1 MASIPRTI
9 VGFTLSPRLLWRVVG
24 LALVYFAVCKL
35 GLMLAIVHPSATA
48 LWPGTGIA
56 LAAILLFGY
65 EVWPGIFIGALAV
78 NLTTAGSVL
87 SSLGIAFGNTL
98 EAVLGAYLVIR
109 YANGRHV
116 FKRAEGIFK
125 FFFFAC
131 VVATTVSATI
141 GTESLV
147 LAGYGRGV
155 HWEALWLTWWLGNM
169 TGAILV
175 TPCIVLWSTPALATR
190 YSRPILLQTAALVSL
205 LVVGAI
211 VFSGF
216 FSPAAQDYPLK
227 FLCIPFVVW
236 VGFESRP
243 REAALAVLAFSAVAI
258 GSVLPALKGVPL
270 PNESLLVIQ
279 IFLSIAAITGLLV
292 SLTVSERNRNEDVLR
307 EAKTQ
312 LEERVRE
319 RTGELEDRVARQE
332 RAELAL
338 RDLSSRMLQA
348 QDHERRRIAREL
360 HDSTGQSMVAL
371 GMLLANVRKKAGSN
385 TDVSQQLD
393 EGERIVRVV
402 SDDLRTTSY
411 LLHPPLLDEMGLSA
425 GLRFYIEGFQE
436 RSKISVRLNMTENLK
451 RLPEDLELMIFRVV
465 QECLTNVHRHSGS
478 PSVEIGLSN
487 SNDKITLEIRDHGK
501 GMSSEKL
508 AQVTGTGAAGVGLRG
523 MVERVR
529 VFGGELEIIS
539 DEQGTLVR
547 ATIPTG
553 SSTSC

>member
-1 MASIPRTI
+1 
-9 VGFTLSPRLLWRVVG
+9 
-24 LALVYFAVCKL
+24 
-35 GLMLAIVHPSATA
+35 
-48 LWPGTGIA
+48 
-56 LAAILLFGY
+56 
-65 EVWPGIFIGALAV
+65 
-78 NLTTAGSVL
+78 
-87 SSLGIAFGNTL
+87 
-98 EAVLGAYLVIR
+98 
-109 YANGRHV
+109 
-116 FKRAEGIFK
+116 
-125 FFFFAC
+125 
-131 VVATTVSATI
+131 
-141 GTESLV
+141 
-147 LAGYGRGV
+147 
-155 HWEALWLTWWLGNM
+155 
-169 TGAILV
+169 
-175 TPCIVLWSTPALATR
+175 
-190 YSRPILLQTAALVSL
+190 
-205 LVVGAI
+205 
-211 VFSGF
+211 
-216 FSPAAQDYPLK
+216 LK

-307 EAKTQ
+307 EAKSQ